1 MFFLTFRFVF
11 DLDKG
16 LQGATSQQVP
26 KNSLMHGSFLSFWKE
41 AIRIGSPDQVTK
53 RPLLRGAMF
62 FSDLKGVFARS
73 RVGVTGSDDKRQPG
87 QKKTL
92 SRPVGGFLM
101 GPVSAVTSSDDKRQP
116 GQKKT
121 LSGRGGDFFPTC
133 RRFLLG
139 PASAVAGSTQVK
151 ERPFRGGGV

>member
-1 MFFLTFRFVF
+1 MEGTLQKGVCVFLTFRFFF
-11 DLDKG
+11 DLDKYKG
-16 LQGATSQQVP
+16 LQGATSQQVQ

-92 SRPVGGFLM
+92 SEGGEVFFRPV
-101 GPVSAVTSSDDKRQP
+101 
-116 GQKKT
+116 
-121 LSGRGGDFFPTC
+121 
-133 RRFLLG
+133 
-139 PASAVAGSTQVK
+139 
-151 ERPFRGGGV
+151 